1 MADRRAYGRQR
12 GHSRSPHPRLSNAA
26 AQQLC
31 WFRDLSLCAGL
42 HTHMGMCRRN
52 DCRQPRAKIARLADR
67 TVRLDCRVLRAFRL
81 LTPSV
86 ERPRAARRWWWQ
98 LPPGE
103 HQGPPPFRSRSI
115 IDRTELHG
123 KFSQADALTRDGAAL
138 AVRPAPLPSILL
150 PPPHPALRQR
160 VRAAG
165 RRQRLRLKGV
175 RQ

>member
-1 MADRRAYGRQR
+1 MDRNLPGMNMIQTTAKIPSNDPPQLGRERAAPWLIAVLMVASGGIVARLI
-12 GHSRSPHPRLSNAA
+12 LSNAA

-31 WFRDLSLCAGL
+31 WLRDLSLCARL

-67 TVRLDCRVLRAFRL
+67 TMRLDCRVLRAFRL

-103 HQGPPPFRSRSI
+103 HQGHLPFRSRSI
-115 IDRTELHG
+115 IDRTELHD
-123 KFSQADALTRDGAAL
+123 KFGQADALMRAG
-138 AVRPAPLPSILL
+138 PL
-150 PPPHPALRQR
+150 
-160 VRAAG
+160 
-165 RRQRLRLKGV
+165 
-175 RQ
+175 